1 MRMSALI
8 FGIIHGCLFLWTRD
22 SDFFVGAMVFLAAY
36 MIISARA
43 A

>member
-1 MRMSALI
+1 MLALI
-8 FGIIHGCLFLWTRD
+8 FGLTHGCLFFYTRD

-36 MIISARA
+36 MVISARA